1 MCWYLIQQRD
11 NDEWYVLKELI
22 DNNVTTKEMCER
34 IYPIILEYGV
44 RKLTIMGDAHGRDK
58 KTNGSD
64 YSVMLAYFSD
74 KMFDV
79 TLRVQKSNPRIKERL
94 SILRGTICNAKGER
108 RFFVDSSCEK
118 LLYNM
123 DEARNNLAN
132 AGLREP
138 TDKEIQEDDKK
149 RYLIHP
155 IDAISYPIYFMQTF
169 KDMTN
174 Y

>member
-1 MCWYLIQQRD
+1 M
-11 NDEWYVLKELI
+11 
-22 DNNVTTKEMCER
+22 
-34 IYPIILEYGV
+34 P
-44 RKLTIMGDAHGRDK
+44 
-58 KTNGSD
+58 
-64 YSVMLAYFSD
+64 
-74 KMFDV
+74 
-79 TLRVQKSNPRIKERL
+79 IKERL